1 MLYYMTN
8 IVIIDQIVDSG
19 SKLVSESSD
28 KLIIV
33 TIMLLDFLKNN
44 VTGILT
50 FLFEKNIIQT
60 MVGLIIASQVSKVT
74 NVLSDV
80 IISPTIQVISFG
92 EFSKLEDF
100 KIHLFGVE
108 FKIGLL
114 IITLVNLLIVL
125 IIVYYIWKLS
135 RVENYKFLTDI
146 LDNAKTTTQSYQSSQ
161 SRPTVLV
168 SVSANPN

>member
-1 MLYYMTN
+1 ME
-8 IVIIDQIVDSG
+8 QIVNSG
-19 SKLVSESSD
+19 SKLVSNSGD
-28 KLIIV
+28 KLIV
-33 TIMLLDFLKNN
+33 LTIMILDFLKNN
-44 VTGILT
+44 VSGILT

-74 NVLSDV
+74 NVLSEV

-100 KIHLFGVE
+100 KIQLFGIE

-114 IITLVNLLIVL
+114 IITLINFLIVL

-146 LDNAKTTTQSYQSSQ
+146 LENAKTITQSYQSQ
-161 SRPTVLV
+161 SSPTVLV
-168 SVSANPN
+168 SVSDNSD